1 MLDTPENNSTNALR
15 NTKEMPVT
23 KLLSL
28 FDEMKTAFLP
38 SWHSA
43 TEGGL
48 AFLELESVAGIL
60 E

>member
-1 MLDTPENNSTNALR
+1 MLDTPENSSANALR

-28 FDEMKTAFLP
+28 FDEMKTTFLP

-43 TEGGL
+43 TEARL
-48 AFLELESVAGIL
+48 ALPELESAAGIL